1 MKTGIIVYIAGDDD
15 REPEIDL
22 EKQVQNLE
30 LEADRVELVSRSS
43 GHFDI
48 LDAWWHLTA
57 KEMNHIK
64 CAIGELTESG
74 HLQLTGRE
82 LRLSG

>member
-1 MKTGIIVYIAGDDD
+1 MKTGIIVYVAGNDD

-22 EKQVQNLE
+22 EKQIKDLN
-30 LEADRVELVSRSS
+30 LEADKVELVSRRS
-43 GHFDI
+43 GHFDV
-48 LDAWWHLTA
+48 LDAWWYLTT
-57 KEMNHIK
+57 KGINHVK

-74 HLQLTGRE
+74 HIQLTGRE